1 MADRVTD
8 MKIVEEYPP
17 NYQTIIL
24 HLPAVKDGEAIFCYG
39 DTIYNPYKKT
49 ITPDLEVHEYKHKE
63 QQGGMPDLWYEQY
76 LTGPAFRLR
85 QEIEAYGEQYKFI
98 STNLNPP
105 MPNKLKNWALDNMAK
120 ALSGTLYGNMI
131 GHNEA
136 KCKIRN
142 YAKGQ

>member
-1 MADRVTD
+1 MEKVTD

-17 NYQTIIL
+17 NYQTIIS

-39 DTIYNPYKKT
+39 DIIYNPHKKD
-49 ITPDLEVHEYKHKE
+49 ITPDLEVHEHKHKE

-76 LTGPAFRLR
+76 LNSESFRLR

-98 STNLNPP
+98 STNLEPP
-105 MPNKLKNWALDNMAK
+105 MPTKLKDWALENMAK
-120 ALSGTLYGNMI
+120 ALAGDLYGKMI
-131 GHNEA
+131 SVNEA

-142 YAKGQ
+142 YAKN